1 MFGNTGLLRSTRIKN
16 MFAIITDIQYTNT
29 DNEIQSK
36 WGVANVLKG
45 LILTK
50 QSQNFHLVMIL
61 LFTGIT
67 INSPNHVPNQHL
79 PAQS

>member
-1 MFGNTGLLRSTRIKN
+1 MFGNTGLLRSIRIKN
-16 MFAIITDIQYTNT
+16 MFAIIIAIQYTNT

-36 WGVANVLKG
+36 WDAANVLKS

-50 QSQNFHLVMIL
+50 QSQNFHHVRFL
-61 LFTGIT
+61 LFTGIS
-67 INSPNHVPNQHL
+67 INPPNHVCNQHL